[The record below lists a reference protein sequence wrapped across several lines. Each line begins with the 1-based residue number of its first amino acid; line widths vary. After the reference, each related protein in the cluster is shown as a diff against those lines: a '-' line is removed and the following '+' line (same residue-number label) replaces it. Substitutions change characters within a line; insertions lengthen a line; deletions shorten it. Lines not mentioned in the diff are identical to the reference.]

1 MAIKATK
8 GRSAFDAMLFLKE
21 VLKKCTNRPTFSL
34 TEVLGTNGLL
44 KFLDLIIIMKRSAR
58 GTKVFSNNINA
69 KKLHIKALNV
79 MLRVFFAF
87 LQLV

>member
-1 MAIKATK
+1 M
-8 GRSAFDAMLFLKE
+8 
-21 VLKKCTNRPTFSL
+21 

-58 GTKVFSNNINA
+58 RTKVFSNNINA

-79 MLRVFFAF
+79 MLMLFFTFYNWFRFHKGINGIPASGGG
-87 LQLV
+87 LI